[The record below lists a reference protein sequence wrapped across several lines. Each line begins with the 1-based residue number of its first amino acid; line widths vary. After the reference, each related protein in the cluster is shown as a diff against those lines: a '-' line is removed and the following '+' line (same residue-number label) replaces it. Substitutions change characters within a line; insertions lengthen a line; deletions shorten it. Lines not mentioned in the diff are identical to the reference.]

1 MRLIIRTALLLAP
14 LITLSAH
21 AQVFKCTDAAG
32 SVLYTNNK
40 NEGRGCTPLKTDL
53 PVSSVPAP
61 PKRQPSTSGGNGGG
75 TTTSAG
81 GGFPRVTPDAQKA
94 RDDTRKQILATEL
107 ATEEKALAEAQAALT
122 EQESIRLGNEKNY
135 QKALDRIQPY
145 KDKVEL
151 HQRNIEALR
160 KEMQSIK

>member
-1 MRLIIRTALLLAP
+1 MRHIIRTALLLAP
-14 LITLSAH
+14 FLSLPAE
-21 AQVFKCTDAAG
+21 AQVFKCTDATG
-32 SVLYTNNK
+32 SVLYTNNR

-61 PKRQPSTSGGNGGG
+61 PKRQPALSGGG
-75 TTTSAG
+75 TPAG
-81 GGFPRVTPDAQKA
+81 SSNGFPRVTPDAQKS
-94 RDDTRKQILATEL
+94 RDDTRRQILASEL

-135 QKALDRIQPY
+135 QKALDRMQPF

>member
-14 LITLSAH
+14 FLSWPAH

-32 SVLYTNNK
+32 SVLYTNNR

-61 PKRQPSTSGGNGGG
+61 PKRQA
-75 TTTSAG
+75 TTPGSSEPAAT
-81 GGFPRVTPDAQKA
+81 GGFPRVTPDAQRA
-94 RDDTRKQILATEL
+94 RDDTRKQILASEL
-107 ATEEKALAEAQAALT
+107 ATEEKALADAQAALA
-122 EQESIRLGNEKNY
+122 EQESLRMGNERNY
-135 QKALDRIQPY
+135 QKVLDRLQPY
-145 KDKVEL
+145 QAKVEL

-160 KEMQSIK
+160 KEMGAIR

>member
-14 LITLSAH
+14 FLTLPAH

-61 PKRQPSTSGGNGGG
+61 PKRQAATPGSNGSAATST
-75 TTTSAG
+75 
-81 GGFPRVTPDAQKA
+81 GGFPRVTPDTQKA
-94 RDDTRKQILATEL
+94 RDDTRRQILASEL
-107 ATEEKALAEAQAALT
+107 ATEEKALAEARAALT
-122 EQESIRLGNEKNY
+122 EQESIRLGDEKNY
-135 QKALDRIQPY
+135 QKALDRMQPY

-151 HQRNIEALR
+151 HERNIEALR